1 MPAGLVIVSPVC
13 RHPEYRP
20 RPVDSLTQDRCD
32 RRYGPAVHLV
42 TGFIGAAIGVVL
54 APTLAALTVAVPA
67 DGPNWPTGWWHGG
80 TATRQRLLL
89 IGALAA
95 VVLAMVG
102 GGIGWR
108 AWLPAY
114 LWLAASAVALAVIDI
129 EHHRLPDALTFPAY
143 GAGIVLL
150 GIAAATG
157 HPTPYLHA
165 LIGMAAV
172 FALFF
177 VLAFLGGIGFGDT
190 KLAGVLGLYLGW
202 FGYGPLVLGFVA
214 GFCIGALVALALLA
228 VKAAG
233 WKTDIAFGPSLLA
246 GALLSVL
253 FGRHVVNAYLHLH

>member
-1 MPAGLVIVSPVC
+1 MV
-13 RHPEYRP
+13 
-20 RPVDSLTQDRCD
+20 RPV
-32 RRYGPAVHLV
+32 HLA
-42 TGFIGAAIGVVL
+42 TGLACAAIGVVL
-54 APTLAALTVAVPA
+54 APTLAALTIAVPT
-67 DGPNWPTGWWHGG
+67 DGSNRPAIWWRGG
-80 TATRQRLLL
+80 PATRQRLFVVGTLSV
-89 IGALAA
+89 
-95 VVLAMVG
+95 VVLALIG

-114 LWLAASAVALAVIDI
+114 LWLAATAVVLAVIDI

-150 GIAAATG
+150 GLAAIDR
-157 HPTPYLHA
+157 PSSYLHA

-172 FALFF
+172 FAVFF

-214 GFCIGALVALALLA
+214 GFCIGALVALVLLT
-228 VKAAG
+228 VRAAG

-246 GALLSVL
+246 GALLAVL
-253 FGRHVVNAYLHLH
+253 FGRHVVNAYLTTH